1 MDTGLL
7 RNNYTY
13 YEGFEGEDEVV
24 LTLDSDSDMAIHVWV
39 GYLDD
44 ILREPVL
51 NGSEWTGLTR
61 DYHQAEGAFSQEG
74 ESVTVHPEEYLEDM
88 KKYSERQFDE
98 PETAGAFQLLVAF
111 LEFAVQ
117 EKALVR
123 IQVN

>member
-13 YEGFEGEDEVV
+13 YEGFEGEEEVV
-24 LTLDSDSDMAIHVWV
+24 LSLDSDSDVAIHVWV

-51 NGSEWTGLTR
+51 NDSEWTGLTR

-74 ESVTVHPEEYLEDM
+74 ESVTVYPEEYLEDM
-88 KKYSERQFDE
+88 KNYSERQFDE
-98 PETAGAFQLLVAF
+98 PETAGAFQLIVAF
-111 LEFAVQ
+111 LELAVQ
-117 EKALVR
+117 KKTLVK